1 MQAVI
6 DRQKGGHGPRRSM
19 RRSWKLGTRSR
30 HVACSSWQKCG
41 VLRRKFG
48 QESRLIRLS
57 HIQRCRS
64 FSERVGPRIM
74 LLESEPGK
82 ESSRSKRSREIMHQS
97 FETPAPP
104 PFGPSREITGTF
116 TSGTLHFGSPVGG
129 ELAGGHGLR
138 IPYQGNKRGS
148 HSLVSTEFSNWGL
161 HSHCQKW
168 TPYPVVIIIVM

>member
-104 PFGPSREITGTF
+104 H
-116 TSGTLHFGSPVGG
+116 SGLRGWLRGLSPGSPVGG

>member
-19 RRSWKLGTRSR
+19 RRSWKLGTRSL

-57 HIQRCRS
+57 QIQRCRS

-82 ESSRSKRSREIMHQS
+82 ESSRSKHSREIMHQS

-104 PFGPSREITGTF
+104 PIRA
-116 TSGTLHFGSPVGG
+116 
-129 ELAGGHGLR
+129 LAGDYGDFHLR
-138 IPYQGNKRGS
+138 YTPFWFPGRRGIS
-148 HSLVSTEFSNWGL
+148 WRSRSTHPLPGE
-161 HSHCQKW
+161 
-168 TPYPVVIIIVM
+168 

>member
-1 MQAVI
+1 MKILSPNYNHWPIYQNCESFCSGFCQSPIHKMQAVI

-104 PFGPSREITGTF
+104 HS
-116 TSGTLHFGSPVGG
+116 
-129 ELAGGHGLR
+129 GLR
-138 IPYQGNKRGS
+138 GRLRGLS
-148 HSLVSTEFSNWGL
+148 PQVHSILV
-161 HSHCQKW
+161 
-168 TPYPVVIIIVM
+168 PR